1 MYLKNNKYMQLSQVK
16 ETEIVWRLFTVIR
29 VTVQIEH
36 FLSSE
41 KNVGDEE
48 ISSGFSLTKTTSKKL
63 TRIYRQTPVSVIG
76 LSGL

>member
-1 MYLKNNKYMQLSQVK
+1 M
-16 ETEIVWRLFTVIR
+16 IH

-48 ISSGFSLTKTTSKKL
+48 ISSGFSLTKTASKKL